1 MKQVKKKATKKGQHK
16 IKGESTVST
25 LDETVPVV
33 DEPNPPN
40 PPRPPKH
47 IIGEP

>member
-1 MKQVKKKATKKGQHK
+1 MKQVKKKTGKREPKAKG
-16 IKGESTVST
+16 SPVVNA

-33 DEPNPPN
+33 EEPNPPT

-47 IIGEP
+47 IVGEP